1 MTDFNLNNEK
11 IKSGFKV
18 PEGYFEQFETKM
30 LSQLV
35 VANEPKVISL
45 WKNKRVWMTS
55 IAAVLLVSIALPV
68 YFSMQ
73 DTATSTN
80 VVEDETIETYLA
92 MQPTMTNYEI
102 ATELTNEDFASL
114 EESLALN
121 DDAVELY
128 LEENYQ
134 NVDLYLNE

>member
-1 MTDFNLNNEK
+1 MKDFNLNNEK
-11 IKSGFKV
+11 IETGFKV
-18 PEGYFEQFETKM
+18 PEGYFEQFESKM
-30 LSQLV
+30 LNQLV
-35 VANEPKVISL
+35 VENQPKVISL

-68 YFSMQ
+68 YFSMNNT
-73 DTATSTN
+73 TASI
-80 VVEDETIETYLA
+80 VEDDTIETYLA
-92 MQPTMTNYEI
+92 MQPVMTNYEI

>member
-1 MTDFNLNNEK
+1 MKDFNLNNEK
-11 IKSGFKV
+11 IETGFKV
-18 PEGYFEQFETKM
+18 PEGYFEQFESKM
-30 LSQLV
+30 LNQLV
-35 VANEPKVISL
+35 VENEPKVISL
-45 WKNKRVWMTS
+45 WQNKRVWMTS
-55 IAAVLLVSIALPV
+55 IAAVLLVSIALPI
-68 YFSMQ
+68 YFSMNN
-73 DTATSTN
+73 TTTN

-92 MQPTMTNYEI
+92 MQPVMTNYEI

-128 LEENYQ
+128 LEQNYQ

>member
-1 MTDFNLNNEK
+1 MKDFNLNDEK

-35 VANEPKVISL
+35 VENEPKVISL
-45 WKNKRVWMTS
+45 WQNKRVWMTS
-55 IAAVLLVSIALPV
+55 IAAVLLISIALPV
-68 YFSMQ
+68 YFSMN
-73 DTATSTN
+73 DTTTN

-92 MQPTMTNYEI
+92 MQPTLTNYEI

>member
-1 MTDFNLNNEK
+1 MKDFNLNNEK
-11 IKSGFKV
+11 IESGFKV
-18 PEGYFEQFETKM
+18 PEGYFEQFESKM
-30 LSQLV
+30 LNQLV
-35 VANEPKVISL
+35 VKNEPKVISL
-45 WKNKRVWMTS
+45 WQNKRVWMTS
-55 IAAVLLVSIALPV
+55 IAAVLLISIALPV
-68 YFSMQ
+68 YFSMN
-73 DTATSTN
+73 DTNTST
-80 VVEDETIETYLA
+80 VEDETIETYLA

-121 DDAVELY
+121 NDAVELY

>member
-1 MTDFNLNNEK
+1 MKDFNLNNEK
-11 IKSGFKV
+11 INTGFKV
-18 PEGYFEQFETKM
+18 PEGYFEQFESRM
-30 LSQLV
+30 LNQLTV
-35 VANEPKVISL
+35 ENEPKVISL
-45 WKNKRVWMTS
+45 WKQKRVWMTS
-55 IAAVLLVSIALPV
+55 VAAVLLVSIALPI
-68 YFSMQ
+68 YFSMNN
-73 DTATSTN
+73 TATNST
-80 VVEDETIETYLA
+80 VEDETIETYLA
-92 MQPTMTNYEI
+92 MQSSLTNYEI

>member
-1 MTDFNLNNEK
+1 MKDFNLNNEK
-11 IKSGFKV
+11 IESGFKV
-18 PEGYFEQFETKM
+18 PEGYFEQFESKM
-30 LSQLV
+30 LNQLV
-35 VANEPKVISL
+35 VEKEPIVISL
-45 WKNKRVWMTS
+45 WQNKRVWMTS
-55 IAAVLLVSIALPV
+55 IAAVLLVSIALPI
-68 YFSMQ
+68 YFSMNNT
-73 DTATSTN
+73 TAK

>member
-1 MTDFNLNNEK
+1 MKDFNLNNEK
-11 IKSGFKV
+11 INAGFKV
-18 PEGYFEQFETKM
+18 PEGYFEQFESRM
-30 LSQLV
+30 LNQLTV
-35 VANEPKVISL
+35 ENEPKVISL
-45 WKNKRVWMTS
+45 WKQKRVWMTS
-55 IAAVLLVSIALPV
+55 IAAVLLISIALPV
-68 YFSMQ
+68 YFSMNN
-73 DTATSTN
+73 TTTNST
-80 VVEDETIETYLA
+80 VEDETIETYLA
-92 MQPTMTNYEI
+92 MQSSLTNYEI

>member
-1 MTDFNLNNEK
+1 MKDFNLNNEK

-18 PEGYFEQFETKM
+18 PEGYFEQFESKM
-30 LSQLV
+30 LNQLIV
-35 VANEPKVISL
+35 ENEPKVISL
-45 WKNKRVWMTS
+45 WQNKRVWMTS

-68 YFSMQ
+68 YFSMN
-73 DTATSTN
+73 DVTTN
-80 VVEDETIETYLA
+80 KVEDETIETYLA

-102 ATELTNEDFASL
+102 ASQLTNEDFASL

>member
-1 MTDFNLNNEK
+1 MKDFNLNNEK
-11 IKSGFKV
+11 IETGFKV
-18 PEGYFEQFETKM
+18 PEGYFEQFESKM
-30 LSQLV
+30 LNQLV
-35 VANEPKVISL
+35 VENEPKVISL
-45 WKNKRVWMTS
+45 WQNKRVWMTS
-55 IAAVLLVSIALPV
+55 IAAVLLVSIALPI
-68 YFSMQ
+68 YFSMNN
-73 DTATSTN
+73 TTTS

-92 MQPTMTNYEI
+92 MQPTMSNYEI

-134 NVDLYLNE
+134 NIDLYLNE

>member
-1 MTDFNLNNEK
+1 MKDFNLNNEK
-11 IKSGFKV
+11 IESGFKV
-18 PEGYFEQFETKM
+18 PEGYFEQFESKM
-30 LSQLV
+30 LNQLV
-35 VANEPKVISL
+35 VKNEPKVISL
-45 WKNKRVWMTS
+45 WQNKRVWMTS
-55 IAAVLLVSIALPV
+55 IAAVLLISIALPV
-68 YFSMQ
+68 YFSMN
-73 DTATSTN
+73 DTNTSI
-80 VVEDETIETYLA
+80 VEDETIETYLA

-121 DDAVELY
+121 NDAVELY

>member
-1 MTDFNLNNEK
+1 MKDFNLNKEK
-11 IKSGFKV
+11 IESGFKV
-18 PEGYFEQFETKM
+18 PEGYFEQFESKM
-30 LSQLV
+30 LNQLV
-35 VANEPKVISL
+35 VEKQPKVISL
-45 WKNKRVWMTS
+45 WQNKRVWMTS

-68 YFSMQ
+68 YFSMNN
-73 DTATSTN
+73 TTTNST
-80 VVEDETIETYLA
+80 VEDETIETYLA
-92 MQPTMTNYEI
+92 MQSSLTNYEI

>member
-1 MTDFNLNNEK
+1 MKDFNLNNEK
-11 IKSGFKV
+11 INTGFKV
-18 PEGYFEQFETKM
+18 PEGYFEQFESRM
-30 LSQLV
+30 LNQLTV
-35 VANEPKVISL
+35 ENEPKVISL
-45 WKNKRVWMTS
+45 WKQKRVWMTS
-55 IAAVLLVSIALPV
+55 VAAVLLVSIALPI
-68 YFSMQ
+68 YFSINN
-73 DTATSTN
+73 TARNST
-80 VVEDETIETYLA
+80 VEDETIETYLA
-92 MQPTMTNYEI
+92 MQSSLTNYEI

>member
-1 MTDFNLNNEK
+1 MKNINLNNEK
-11 IKSGFKV
+11 IESGFKV
-18 PEGYFEQFETKM
+18 PEGYFEQFESKM
-30 LSQLV
+30 LNQLV
-35 VANEPKVISL
+35 VEKEPKVISL
-45 WKNKRVWMTS
+45 WQNKRVWMTS

-68 YFSMQ
+68 YFSMN
-73 DTATSTN
+73 DTTTHTN
-80 VVEDETIETYLA
+80 TVEDETIETYLA

-121 DDAVELY
+121 DDSVELY

-134 NVDLYLNE
+134 NIDLYLNE

>member
-1 MTDFNLNNEK
+1 MKNINLNNEK
-11 IKSGFKV
+11 IESGFKV
-18 PEGYFEQFETKM
+18 PEGYFEQFESKM
-30 LSQLV
+30 LNQLV
-35 VANEPKVISL
+35 VENEPKVISL
-45 WKNKRVWMTS
+45 WQNKRVWMTS

-68 YFSMQ
+68 YFSMNN
-73 DTATSTN
+73 TTTN
-80 VVEDETIETYLA
+80 TLENESIETYLA
-92 MQPTMTNYEI
+92 MQPTITNYEI
-102 ATELTNEDFASL
+102 ATELTYEDFASL

>member
-1 MTDFNLNNEK
+1 MKNINLNNEK
-11 IKSGFKV
+11 IESGFKV
-18 PEGYFEQFETKM
+18 PEGYFEQFESKM
-30 LSQLV
+30 LNQLV
-35 VANEPKVISL
+35 VENEPKVISL
-45 WKNKRVWMTS
+45 WQNKRVWMTS

-68 YFSMQ
+68 YFSMNN
-73 DTATSTN
+73 TTTN
-80 VVEDETIETYLA
+80 TLENESIETYLA

-102 ATELTNEDFASL
+102 ATELTYEDFASL

>member
-1 MTDFNLNNEK
+1 MKDFNINNEK
-11 IKSGFKV
+11 INTGFKV
-18 PEGYFEQFETKM
+18 PEGYFEQFESRM
-30 LSQLV
+30 LNQLTTE
-35 VANEPKVISL
+35 NEPKVISL
-45 WKNKRVWMTS
+45 WKQKRVWMTS
-55 IAAVLLVSIALPV
+55 VAAVLLISIALPV
-68 YFSMQ
+68 YFSMNN
-73 DTATSTN
+73 TTKNST
-80 VVEDETIETYLA
+80 VEDETIETYLA
-92 MQPTMTNYEI
+92 MQSSLTNYEI

>member
-1 MTDFNLNNEK
+1 MKDFNLNNEK

-18 PEGYFEQFETKM
+18 PEGYFEQFESKM
-30 LSQLV
+30 LNQLIV
-35 VANEPKVISL
+35 ENEPKVISL
-45 WKNKRVWMTS
+45 WQNKRVWMTS
-55 IAAVLLVSIALPV
+55 IAAVLLVSIALPI
-68 YFSMQ
+68 YFSMNN
-73 DTATSTN
+73 TTTS

-92 MQPTMTNYEI
+92 MQPTMSNYEI

-134 NVDLYLNE
+134 NIDLYLNE

>member
-1 MTDFNLNNEK
+1 MKNINLNNEK
-11 IKSGFKV
+11 IASGFKV
-18 PEGYFEQFETKM
+18 PEGYFEQFESKM
-30 LSQLV
+30 LNQLV
-35 VANEPKVISL
+35 VEKQPKVISL
-45 WKNKRVWMTS
+45 WQNKRVWMTGV
-55 IAAVLLVSIALPV
+55 AAVLVVSIALPI
-68 YFSMQ
+68 YFSMNN
-73 DTATSTN
+73 TTTS

-92 MQPTMTNYEI
+92 MQPTMSNYEI

-134 NVDLYLNE
+134 NIDLYLNE

>member
-1 MTDFNLNNEK
+1 MKKINLNNEK
-11 IKSGFKV
+11 IESGFKV
-18 PEGYFEQFETKM
+18 PEGYFEQFESKM
-30 LSQLV
+30 LNQLV
-35 VANEPKVISL
+35 VENEPKVISL
-45 WKNKRVWMTS
+45 WQNKRVWMTS
-55 IAAVLLVSIALPV
+55 IAAVLLVSIALPI
-68 YFSMQ
+68 YFSMNN
-73 DTATSTN
+73 TTTS

-92 MQPTMTNYEI
+92 MQPTMSNYEI

-134 NVDLYLNE
+134 NIDLYLNE